1 MLLCIII
8 NIDFFIVK
16 MPPYP
21 LFFCTFTPENQYFI
35 C

>member
-1 MLLCIII
+1 MYNYKYC
-8 NIDFFIVK
+8 FFIVK